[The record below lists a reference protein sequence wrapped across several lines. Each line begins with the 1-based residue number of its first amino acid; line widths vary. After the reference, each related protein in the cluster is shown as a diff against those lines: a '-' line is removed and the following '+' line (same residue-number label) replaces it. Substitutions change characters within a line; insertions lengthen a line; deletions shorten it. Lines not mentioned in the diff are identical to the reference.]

1 MFRDLRKL
9 LSLLPNDERGG
20 EVVEWALVSGLLL
33 AAVIVAVGSLAGK
46 LIDRW
51 SAADTGL

>member
-20 EVVEWALVSGLLL
+20 EVLEWALVSGLLL
-33 AAVIVAVGSLAGK
+33 AAVLVAVGSLAGK